1 MKRQPRASPIRWN
14 DQRGAGLTLP
24 LETGS
29 LAEWLNTGKENGS
42 DEGNESA
49 LHAGVQAGSGQ
60 AGQGWPEHGGDGED
74 PGHCFQPP
82 PDDRLGPHGSSCAAS
97 VAQCPEQMEIARLRA
112 ELARVKMER
121 DILGKATAYFAKER
135 G

>member
-1 MKRQPRASPIRWN
+1 
-14 DQRGAGLTLP
+14 LP

-42 DEGNESA
+42 DEGNE
-49 LHAGVQAGSGQ
+49 
-60 AGQGWPEHGGDGED
+60 
-74 PGHCFQPP
+74 
-82 PDDRLGPHGSSCAAS
+82 
-97 VAQCPEQMEIARLRA
+97 
-112 ELARVKMER
+112 MER